1 MIKWILYFVIQFD
14 NPCGRHHEQ
23 PLIQFC
29 QLGVTGYRKMSN
41 TYMML
46 YNLVQTIFRSL
57 RATKSH
63 VKTRIMQTT
72 AVVARITKFQ
82 SKSDRKSF
90 PSNSRSLFNIFKLC
104 GFDFRGL
111 FYIYLKFHFAVYP
124 TFNIISP
131 PFLNQFQSNFAHY
144 FSWNNPNQKKRTK
157 PN

>member
-1 MIKWILYFVIQFD
+1 
-14 NPCGRHHEQ
+14 
-23 PLIQFC
+23 
-29 QLGVTGYRKMSN
+29 
-41 TYMML
+41 MML

-124 TFNIISP
+124 TFNTVLNLDNFRVAFRCQDISNI
-131 PFLNQFQSNFAHY
+131 LKVRCWDITNM
-144 FSWNNPNQKKRTK
+144 
-157 PN
+157 

>member
-1 MIKWILYFVIQFD
+1 
-14 NPCGRHHEQ
+14 
-23 PLIQFC
+23 
-29 QLGVTGYRKMSN
+29 MSN

-82 SKSDRKSF
+82 SKSDRKSL

-124 TFNIISP
+124 TFNNCTTAGLLDFSIFSMNFKYLFMIS
-131 PFLNQFQSNFAHY
+131 LDMCWDSEMR
-144 FSWNNPNQKKRTK
+144 SRR
-157 PN
+157 